1 MVSVPAQAVG
11 MAQSQWLF
19 WGHCVWLWHA
29 CCRQCHGLPRRP
41 LQLCKECPR
50 AGVAA
55 CQALP
60 RHIPGFGAPSSSGGS
75 RPVPLVG
82 WEPCCRRSS
91 PQLAGASP
99 LPQAGRG
106 ESGMKIRALGVCEH
120 SQPSWQSQGFTAP
133 QGGAE
138 WAAAPGD
145 SSQAAHGEPAL
156 VLPARPQ
163 PSHLC
168 GNSPSFFTSQ
178 KGPGIADRGPLPS
191 RCCNPRLNR
200 ESGKLRQPRGFLGT
214 GPSSRQR

>member
-138 WAAAPGD
+138 WAAAPGTAARLPTVSLPL
-145 SSQAAHGEPAL
+145 SSQPDPSLPISAGTAPASS
-156 VLPARPQ
+156 LPRRA
-163 PSHLC
+163 L
-168 GNSPSFFTSQ
+168 
-178 KGPGIADRGPLPS
+178 ALPTEG
-191 RCCNPRLNR
+191 LF
-200 ESGKLRQPRGFLGT
+200 PRGAATRG
-214 GPSSRQR
+214 